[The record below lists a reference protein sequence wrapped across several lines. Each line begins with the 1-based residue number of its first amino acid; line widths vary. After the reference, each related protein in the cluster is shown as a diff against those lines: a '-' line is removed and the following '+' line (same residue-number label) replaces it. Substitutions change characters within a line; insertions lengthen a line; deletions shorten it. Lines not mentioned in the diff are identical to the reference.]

1 MLLIEYQY
9 LPPINVIKAS
19 IKETNIG
26 ISSYD
31 QFRKMSF
38 RNRCMIPAANGPC
51 ILSVP
56 LVGGRENSLKMKE
69 VRIDNSGNWQLRHW
83 RTITSVYGRSP
94 WFDHYRDELERYYLR
109 KFTYLADWDLE
120 LLQWVFTS
128 LGIQLDI
135 LILEKEPG
143 KGSQNAILDL
153 KNKILPKNFQAPE
166 HLINLPSYVQ
176 VFQEKIGFQ
185 PNMSIIDLLFCEGR
199 NAGKYLRI

>member
-1 MLLIEYQY
+1 M
-9 LPPINVIKAS
+9 
-19 IKETNIG
+19 G

-56 LVGGRENSLKMKE
+56 LAGGRENSLKMKE
-69 VRIDNSGNWQLRHW
+69 VRIDNSVNWQLRHW

-109 KFTYLADWDLE
+109 KFTWLADWDLE
-120 LLQWVFTS
+120 LLHWVFTS
-128 LGIQLDI
+128 LGIRIEI
-135 LILEKEPG
+135 LILEKEPA
-143 KGSQNAILDL
+143 KEAQKSILDL
-153 KNKILPKNFQAPE
+153 QNRILPKNFQAPE
-166 HLINLPSYVQ
+166 QLINLPSYVQ

-185 PNMSIIDLLFCEGR
+185 PNMSIIDLIFCEGR
-199 NAGKYLRI
+199 DAGRYLRN